1 MIRHYVLFKF
11 KAGVSWDDARAQAAE
26 QMAAKVGGE
35 VLELHEWTVGRNIST
50 RPVAYDFIVVGLLDD
65 MDAVERYLVHPFHQ
79 EAIRA
84 WREISDWAIADVE
97 E

>member
-11 KAGVSWDDARAQAAE
+11 RSGVSWDDARAQQAE
-26 QMAAKVGGE
+26 QTAAKVGGE
-35 VLELHEWTVGRNIST
+35 VPELREWKTGRNIST

-84 WREISDWAIADVE
+84 WREISDWVIADVE

>member
-1 MIRHYVLFKF
+1 VIRHYVLFKF
-11 KAGVSWDDARAQAAE
+11 RSGVSWDDARAQQAE
-26 QMAAKVGGE
+26 QTAAKVGGE
-35 VLELHEWTVGRNIST
+35 VPELREWKTGRNIST

-84 WREISDWAIADVE
+84 WREISDWVIADVE